1 MRFPAAGH
9 LGWRTWTWD
18 FRWWRPY
25 KLHPWN
31 KTPIMCILVV
41 PLPSRHLILILRW
54 FSPLTPLLVLI
65 LTVTAECR
73 AINELFF
80 SSWNCQSTRSFF
92 PGHSITLGRLIGIK
106 PGDRALHLPNSN
118 LNKEHDQNSMVRVS
132 SHASSRSR
140 VEVSQGI
147 CMPLLLNVLV
157 KISPSRGNS
166 RW

>member
-1 MRFPAAGH
+1 MVAELNEIPCGWPLGLENMNMRLQVMETLQATSMEQNSYYVHSSSSSPISSS
-9 LGWRTWTWD
+9 D
-18 FRWWRPY
+18 FD
-25 KLHPWN
+25 
-31 KTPIMCILVV
+31 T
-41 PLPSRHLILILRW
+41 
-54 FSPLTPLLVLI
+54 
-65 LTVTAECR
+65 E
-73 AINELFF
+73 
-80 SSWNCQSTRSFF
+80 STRSFF